1 MADLTVQT
9 LSPFSS
15 LNYTLAAAAT
25 SQAFVN
31 DGNTFLVFLNG
42 NASARTLTIA
52 ANDADKAGFGSIA
65 TPDTVITIPGS
76 GTNGGLCMVGRLPTQ
91 RFNDAS
97 EKVNYTIDNVTSLTA
112 AAIKLAPSV

>member
-1 MADLTVQT
+1 MADLSVQNLAAFT
-9 LSPFSS
+9 S

-31 DGNTFLVFLNG
+31 DGNTFLVFLNA

-52 ANDADKAGFGSIA
+52 ANDADKNGFGTIA

-76 GTNGGLCMVGRLPTQ
+76 GTNGGLCMVGRLPTA
-91 RFNDAS
+91 RFNDS
-97 EKVNYTIDNVTSLTA
+97 SNKVNYTIDNVTGLTA
-112 AAIKLAPSV
+112 AAISLTPVV